1 MLDVLEKF
9 IKSLDHIKYLRM
21 DGATNISSRQSLVNS
36 FNEDDSIDVF
46 LLTTRVGGLGVN
58 LTGADRVLIYDP
70 DWNPSTDMQARER
83 AWRLGQ
89 KRPVTIYRL
98 MTSGTIEEKIYHRQI
113 FKQFLTNKIL
123 KDPKQRRFFKMND
136 LHDLFSLGSAD
147 SLGTETGDM
156 FSGAEISVGD
166 SRKKRR
172 AVDRRVEQIS
182 GVDSVEEMHQAEDET
197 RAARDNNGD
206 DGLMESLFAAT
217 GVHSALKHDEIM
229 DASRPE
235 QALVDR
241 EATRIAESAA
251 AALRAS
257 RRQIARASI
266 GTVTWTGRSGHQR
279 SAAHKFGPRPQQQ
292 QRDDYG
298 QLASTTLLDRLRQDN
313 DSSPASFTSAHSNPP
328 PPPPQELALLGNM
341 QQYLLRQ
348 PAHQATSQQV
358 AAEFG
363 DSVTGRRIVIFRKLL
378 RQLASFSSGTWT
390 LKPDFAQ

>member
-1 MLDVLEKF
+1 MLDILEKF
-9 IKSLDHIKYLRM
+9 IKSLDNIKYLRM

-156 FSGAEISVGD
+156 FSGAEISVGG

-182 GVDSVEEMHQAEDET
+182 GVDSVEEMHQAEAET

-266 GTVTWTGRSGHQR
+266 GTVTWTGRSGRHQP
-279 SAAHKFGPRPQQQ
+279 AAPKFGPRQQQQQQ
-292 QRDDYG
+292 QRNDTG
-298 QLASTTLLDRLRQDN
+298 QLTSTTLLERLRQDN
-313 DSSPASFTSAHSNPP
+313 DSSPTSSTSASITP

-341 QQYLLRQ
+341 QAVS
-348 PAHQATSQQV
+348 PPPTSP
-358 AAEFG
+358 
-363 DSVTGRRIVIFRKLL
+363 
-378 RQLASFSSGTWT
+378 SSH
-390 LKPDFAQ
+390 KPTSCR